1 MKIRL
6 NESDYRCGLTECYEH
21 IAVKAG
27 YKPTQHTSYDC
38 RRVCVSKNIQD
49 AWYSYYH
56 ERAKEKDP
64 FLSDREIMYR
74 ITMLL
79 LMNGAKIQDDLKD
92 NEVRIESG
100 FATEEYTANEDQES
114 RYRLF

>member
-6 NESDYRCGLTECYEH
+6 NESDYRCGLQECYKN

-27 YKPTQHTSYDC
+27 YTPTQHTLYDC

-49 AWYSYYH
+49 AWYDYYH
-56 ERAKEKDP
+56 ERAKEQDP
-64 FLSDREIMYR
+64 FLSDNEIMCS

-79 LMNGAKIQDDLKD
+79 LMNGAKVQPDLAD
-92 NEVRIESG
+92 NEVSIEKG
-100 FATEEYTANEDQES
+100 FATEE
-114 RYRLF
+114 